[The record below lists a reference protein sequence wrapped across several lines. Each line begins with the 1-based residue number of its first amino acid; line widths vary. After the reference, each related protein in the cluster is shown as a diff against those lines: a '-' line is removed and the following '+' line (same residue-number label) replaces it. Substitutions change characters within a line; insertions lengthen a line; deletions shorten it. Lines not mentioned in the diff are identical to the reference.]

1 MGGHGWRDVVKDAV
15 SSRAAES
22 ATRNRGA
29 SAVAHISR
37 IGFAVGAHVYIV
49 RAAKKRGISISGY
62 IRRATAAMAALD
74 LGIDPR
80 EIFEK
85 DAAITPIGRIGA
97 RPSKD
102 LDGELYGLWDIQ
114 RAEPEARDS

>member
-1 MGGHGWRDVVKDAV
+1 MGGHGWRDVVRDAV
-15 SSRAAES
+15 DSRAAES

-29 SAVAHISR
+29 SATANISR
-37 IGFAVGAHVYIV
+37 VGFGVEANPYIV
-49 RAAKKRGISISGY
+49 RAAKKRGISVSGY
-62 IRRATAAMAALD
+62 IRRSTAAMAALD

-85 DAAITPIGRIGA
+85 DVAITPIGRIGA